1 MIFLD
6 RFRKRS
12 KEVKFEMT
20 VEQVQEYTDLR
31 HFANMVM
38 NERSISFVTKQ
49 KLKAKIGK
57 DNFSEISGQTIWVGR
72 SK

>member
-1 MIFLD
+1 MKFLD
-6 RFRKRS
+6 RFRKQS
-12 KEVKFEMT
+12 KEIKFEMT
-20 VEQVQEYTDLR
+20 VEQVQEYSDLK

-38 NERSISFVTKQ
+38 NERSIPFVTKQ

-57 DNFSEISGQTIWVGR
+57 DNFDELFGQTIWVGK